1 MDKQFAQVSISHS
14 VALFAN
20 LQTRDARRSIEGCF
34 GLAPFEIPRSRGET
48 VLRAKWGG
56 KTGCFKVKAK
66 AELMKLG
73 RASR

>member
-1 MDKQFAQVSISHS
+1 MDNQFAQVSISHPVVFIRQS
-14 VALFAN
+14 SDG
-20 LQTRDARRSIEGCF
+20 DARRSIEGCS
-34 GLAPFEIPRSRGET
+34 GLAPFEIPRSRGEEG
-48 VLRAKWGG
+48 LRAKWGG